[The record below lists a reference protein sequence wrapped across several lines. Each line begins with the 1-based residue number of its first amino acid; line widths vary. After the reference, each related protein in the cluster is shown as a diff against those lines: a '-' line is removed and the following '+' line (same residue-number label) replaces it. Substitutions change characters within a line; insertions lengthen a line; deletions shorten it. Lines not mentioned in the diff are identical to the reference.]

1 MKIKLVS
8 LNTKNFVSSIAFMLH
23 ETILIF
29 FVSSICSYV
38 IWYVIED
45 NRMKT

>member
-29 FVSSICSYV
+29 LFQVFAL
-38 IWYVIED
+38 
-45 NRMKT
+45 MLFGT